1 MNSLHYQKNKL
12 FFDQLDLEELSKGIT
27 TPFYLYSENL
37 IKQNI
42 KEYISQS
49 NDKTLFCYS
58 VKANSNLSI
67 LELIASEGMGF
78 DVVSMGELYRVIK
91 AGCDTKKVVYSGVGK
106 TRAEIRY
113 ALENNI
119 LCFNVESEGELFVIN
134 DEASAMGTTANISI
148 RVNPDV
154 AVESHPYISTGLKDN
169 KFGIT
174 YKNALS
180 LYIKASKLSSLN
192 IIGIDF
198 HIGSQ
203 ITSIQPFIDSI
214 KSIRSLVSDLKKENI
229 NITHIDVGGGL
240 GISYEGEDIVRK
252 ADYIKEI
259 TDSLRDLNVNIL
271 FEPGRSVIGDC
282 GLLVTQIQYI
292 KESET
297 KNFMIVDASMSEL
310 IRPPLYNAFHKIT
323 PILKR
328 DKSHK
333 KYDIVGPVCES
344 ADFLGKERSMN
355 SEVYDLLV
363 IEDVGAYGFV
373 LASNYNTRPKPS
385 EYIIT
390 NGTIREIR
398 SADTLDQILTNELK

>member
-1 MNSLHYQKNKL
+1 MNSLQYQKNKL
-12 FFDQLDLEELSKGIT
+12 FFDQLDLEKLSKGIT

-67 LELIASEGMGF
+67 LKLIASEGMGF

-154 AVESHPYISTGLKDN
+154 AVDSHPYISTGLKDN

-174 YKNALS
+174 YKNALT

-203 ITSIQPFIDSI
+203 ITSILPFIDSI
-214 KSIRSLVSDLKKENI
+214 KSIKSLVSDLKKENI

-292 KESET
+292 KESES

-373 LASNYNTRPKPS
+373 LSSNYNTRPKPS

-390 NGTIREIR
+390 NGSIREIR

>member
-49 NDKTLFCYS
+49 DDKTLFCYS

-67 LELIASEGMGF
+67 LKLIASEGMGF

-169 KFGIT
+169 KFGVT

-328 DKSHK
+328 DKGHK

-373 LASNYNTRPKPS
+373 LSSNYNTRPKPS

-390 NGTIREIR
+390 NGSIREIR

>member
-12 FFDQLDLEELSKGIT
+12 FFDELDLEELSKGIT

-373 LASNYNTRPKPS
+373 LSSNYNTRPKPS

-390 NGTIREIR
+390 NGSIREIR

>member
-49 NDKTLFCYS
+49 DDKMLFCYS

-67 LELIASEGMGF
+67 LKLIASEGMGF

-174 YKNALS
+174 YKNALT

-240 GISYEGEDIVRK
+240 GISYEGENIVRK

-259 TDSLRDLNVNIL
+259 TDSLRDLDVNIL

-328 DKSHK
+328 DKGHK

-373 LASNYNTRPKPS
+373 LSSNYNTRPKPS
-385 EYIIT
+385 EYIIS
-390 NGTIREIR
+390 NGSIREIR

>member
-12 FFDQLDLEELSKGIT
+12 FFDELDLEELSKGIT

-67 LELIASEGMGF
+67 LKLIASEGMGF

-154 AVESHPYISTGLKDN
+154 AVDSHPYISTGLKDN

-174 YKNALS
+174 YKNALT

-373 LASNYNTRPKPS
+373 LSSNYNTRPKPS

-390 NGTIREIR
+390 NGSIREIR

>member
-49 NDKTLFCYS
+49 DDKTLFCYS

-67 LELIASEGMGF
+67 LKLIASEGMGF

-169 KFGIT
+169 KFGVT

-373 LASNYNTRPKPS
+373 LSSNYNTRPKPS
-385 EYIIT
+385 EYIIS
-390 NGTIREIR
+390 NGSIREIR

>member
-1 MNSLHYQKNKL
+1 MNSLEYQNDKL
-12 FFDQLDLEELSKGIT
+12 VFDQLSLQDISKDIT

-37 IKQNI
+37 IKKNI
-42 KEYISQS
+42 KEYISHATG
-49 NDKTLFCYS
+49 KTLFCYS

-67 LELIASEGMGF
+67 LKLIAAEGMGF
-78 DVVSMGELYRVIK
+78 DVVSKGELYRVIK
-91 AGCDTKKVVYSGVGK
+91 SGADPKKVVYSGVGK
-106 TRAEIRY
+106 TKSEIRY

-119 LCFNVESEGELFVIN
+119 LCFNVESEGELLVIN
-134 DEASAMGTTANISI
+134 EEASYLSVTANISI

-154 AVESHPYISTGLKDN
+154 AVESHPYISTGMKDN

-174 YKNALS
+174 YNNALA

-203 ITSIQPFIDSI
+203 ITSIQPYLDSI
-214 KSIRSLVSDLKKENI
+214 KSVKSLVSELKKENI

-240 GISYEGEDIVRK
+240 GISYEDEDIVSK
-252 ADYIKEI
+252 GDYIKEI
-259 TDSLRDLNVNIL
+259 TNSLKDLNLTIL

-282 GLLVTQIQYI
+282 GLLVTKLQYI

-310 IRPPLYNAFHKIT
+310 LRPPLYDAFHKIT
-323 PILKR
+323 PVIKR
-328 DKSHK
+328 NTNYKT
-333 KYDIVGPVCES
+333 YDIVGPVCES
-344 ADFLGKERSMN
+344 ADFLGKERLMN
-355 SEVYDLLV
+355 SEVDDFLV

-373 LASNYNTRPKPS
+373 LSSNYNTRPKPA

-390 NGTIREIR
+390 NGNIKEIR
-398 SADTLDQILTNELK
+398 SADTLEQILENELL

>member
-67 LELIASEGMGF
+67 LKLIASEGMGF

-174 YKNALS
+174 YKNALT

-252 ADYIKEI
+252 ADYIEEI

-373 LASNYNTRPKPS
+373 LSSNYNTRPKPS

-390 NGTIREIR
+390 NGSIREIR

>member
-12 FFDQLDLEELSKGIT
+12 FFDELDLEELSKGIT

-67 LELIASEGMGF
+67 LKLIASEGMGF

-134 DEASAMGTTANISI
+134 DEASAMGTIANISI

-373 LASNYNTRPKPS
+373 LSSNYNTRPKPS

-390 NGTIREIR
+390 NGSIREIR

>member
-1 MNSLHYQKNKL
+1 MNSLYYQKNKL

-67 LELIASEGMGF
+67 LKLIASEGMGF

-154 AVESHPYISTGLKDN
+154 AVDSHPYISTGLKDN

-292 KESET
+292 KESES

-373 LASNYNTRPKPS
+373 LSSNYNTRPKPS

-390 NGTIREIR
+390 NGSIREIR

>member
-67 LELIASEGMGF
+67 LKLIASEGMGF

-154 AVESHPYISTGLKDN
+154 AVDSHPYISTGLKDN

-174 YKNALS
+174 YKNALT

-203 ITSIQPFIDSI
+203 ITSILPFIDSI
-214 KSIRSLVSDLKKENI
+214 KSIKSLVSDLKKENI

-292 KESET
+292 KESES

-373 LASNYNTRPKPS
+373 LSSNYNTRPKPS

-390 NGTIREIR
+390 NGSIREIR

>member
-1 MNSLHYQKNKL
+1 MNSLHYQENKL

-67 LELIASEGMGF
+67 LKLIASEGMGF

-154 AVESHPYISTGLKDN
+154 AVDSHPYISTGLKDN

-174 YKNALS
+174 YKNALT

-373 LASNYNTRPKPS
+373 LSSNYNTRPKPS

-390 NGTIREIR
+390 NGSIREIR

>member
-42 KEYISQS
+42 KEYMSQS
-49 NDKTLFCYS
+49 DDKTLFCYS

-67 LELIASEGMGF
+67 LKLIASEGMGF

-113 ALENNI
+113 ALQNNI

-174 YKNALS
+174 YKNALT

-214 KSIRSLVSDLKKENI
+214 KSVRSLVSDLKKENI

-373 LASNYNTRPKPS
+373 LSSNYNTRPKPS

-390 NGTIREIR
+390 NGSIREIR

>member
-1 MNSLHYQKNKL
+1 LNSLHYQKNKL

-67 LELIASEGMGF
+67 LKLIASEGMGF

-154 AVESHPYISTGLKDN
+154 AVDSHPYISTGLKDN

-174 YKNALS
+174 YKNALT

-203 ITSIQPFIDSI
+203 ITSILPFIDSI
-214 KSIRSLVSDLKKENI
+214 KSIKSLVSDLKKENI

-292 KESET
+292 KESES

-373 LASNYNTRPKPS
+373 LSSNYNTRPKPS

-390 NGTIREIR
+390 NGSIREIR

>member
-1 MNSLHYQKNKL
+1 MNSLHYQENKL

-49 NDKTLFCYS
+49 DDKTLFCYS

-67 LELIASEGMGF
+67 LKLIASEGMGF

-292 KESET
+292 KESES

-373 LASNYNTRPKPS
+373 LSSNYNTRPKPS

-390 NGTIREIR
+390 NGSIREIR

>member
-1 MNSLHYQKNKL
+1 LNSLHYQKNKL
-12 FFDQLDLEELSKGIT
+12 FFDELDLEELSKGIT

-67 LELIASEGMGF
+67 LKLIASEGMGF

-154 AVESHPYISTGLKDN
+154 AVDSHPYISTGLKDN

-203 ITSIQPFIDSI
+203 ITSILPFIDSI
-214 KSIRSLVSDLKKENI
+214 KSIKSLVSDLKKENI

-292 KESET
+292 KESES

-373 LASNYNTRPKPS
+373 LSSNYNTRPKPS

-390 NGTIREIR
+390 NGSIREIR

>member
-67 LELIASEGMGF
+67 LKLIASQGMGF

-174 YKNALS
+174 YKNALT

-373 LASNYNTRPKPS
+373 LSSNYNTRPKPS

-390 NGTIREIR
+390 NGSIREIR

>member
-1 MNSLHYQKNKL
+1 MNSLYYQKNKL

-67 LELIASEGMGF
+67 LKLIASEGMGF

-240 GISYEGEDIVRK
+240 GIPYEGEDIVRK

-390 NGTIREIR
+390 NGSIREIR

>member
-12 FFDQLDLEELSKGIT
+12 FFDQLDLEELSKGIA

-67 LELIASEGMGF
+67 LKLIASEGMGF

-373 LASNYNTRPKPS
+373 LSSNYNTRPKPS

-390 NGTIREIR
+390 NGSIREIR

>member
-1 MNSLHYQKNKL
+1 MNSLEYQNDKL
-12 FFDQLDLEELSKGIT
+12 VFDQLSLQDISKDIT

-37 IKQNI
+37 IKKNI
-42 KEYISQS
+42 REYISHATGE
-49 NDKTLFCYS
+49 TLFCYS

-67 LELIASEGMGF
+67 LKLIAAEGMGF
-78 DVVSMGELYRVIK
+78 DVVSKGELYRVIK
-91 AGCDTKKVVYSGVGK
+91 SGADPKKIVYSGVGK
-106 TRAEIRY
+106 AKSEIRY

-119 LCFNVESEGELFVIN
+119 LCFNVESEGELLVIN
-134 DEASAMGTTANISI
+134 EEASYLSVTANISI

-154 AVESHPYISTGLKDN
+154 AVESHPYISTGMKDN

-174 YKNALS
+174 YNNALA

-203 ITSIQPFIDSI
+203 ITSIQPYLDSI
-214 KSIRSLVSDLKKENI
+214 KSVRSLVSELKKENI

-240 GISYEGEDIVRK
+240 GISYEDEDIVSK

-259 TDSLRDLNVNIL
+259 TNSLKDLNLTIL

-282 GLLVTQIQYI
+282 GLLVTKLQYI

-310 IRPPLYNAFHKIT
+310 LRPPLYDAFHKIT
-323 PILKR
+323 PVIKR
-328 DKSHK
+328 NTNYKT
-333 KYDIVGPVCES
+333 YDIVGPVCES
-344 ADFLGKERSMN
+344 ADFLGKERLMN
-355 SEVYDLLV
+355 SEVDDFLV

-373 LASNYNTRPKPS
+373 LSSNYNTRPKPA

-390 NGTIREIR
+390 NGNIKEIR
-398 SADTLDQILTNELK
+398 SADTLDQILENEL

>member
-67 LELIASEGMGF
+67 LKLIASEGMGF

-373 LASNYNTRPKPS
+373 LSSNYNTRPKPS

-390 NGTIREIR
+390 NGSIREIR

>member
-12 FFDQLDLEELSKGIT
+12 FFDQLDLGELSKGIT

-67 LELIASEGMGF
+67 LKLIASEGMGF

-154 AVESHPYISTGLKDN
+154 AAESHPYISTGMKDN

-174 YKNALS
+174 YKNALT
-180 LYIKASKLSSLN
+180 LYIKASKLNSLN

-214 KSIRSLVSDLKKENI
+214 KSIKNLVSDLKKENI

-240 GISYEGEDIVRK
+240 GISYEGEDIVGK

-259 TDSLRDLNVNIL
+259 TNSLKDLNVNIL

-282 GLLVTQIQYI
+282 GVLVTQIQYI

-373 LASNYNTRPKPS
+373 LSSNYNTRPKPS

-390 NGTIREIR
+390 NGSIREIR
-398 SADTLDQILTNELK
+398 SADTLDQILANELK

>member
-12 FFDQLDLEELSKGIT
+12 FFDQLDLEELSKGIA

-67 LELIASEGMGF
+67 LKLIASEGMGF

-134 DEASAMGTTANISI
+134 DEASAMGTSANISI

-174 YKNALS
+174 YKNALT

-214 KSIRSLVSDLKKENI
+214 KSIRSLVCDLKKENI

-373 LASNYNTRPKPS
+373 LSSNYNTRPKPS

-390 NGTIREIR
+390 NGSIKEIR

>member
-12 FFDQLDLEELSKGIT
+12 FFDQLDLEELSKGIN

-67 LELIASEGMGF
+67 LKLIASEGMGF

-373 LASNYNTRPKPS
+373 LSSNYNTRPKPS

-390 NGTIREIR
+390 NGSIREIR

>member
-67 LELIASEGMGF
+67 LKLIASEGMGF

-134 DEASAMGTTANISI
+134 DEASAMGTSANISI

-174 YKNALS
+174 YKNALT

-214 KSIRSLVSDLKKENI
+214 KSIRSLVCDLKKENI

-252 ADYIKEI
+252 ADYIREI

-373 LASNYNTRPKPS
+373 LSSNYNTRPKPS

-390 NGTIREIR
+390 NGSIREIR

>member
-1 MNSLHYQKNKL
+1 MNSLEYQNDKL
-12 FFDQLDLEELSKGIT
+12 VFDQLSLQDISKDIT

-37 IKQNI
+37 IKKNI
-42 KEYISQS
+42 REYISHATG
-49 NDKTLFCYS
+49 KTLFCYS

-67 LELIASEGMGF
+67 LKLIAAEGMGF
-78 DVVSMGELYRVIK
+78 DVVSKGELYRVIK
-91 AGCDTKKVVYSGVGK
+91 SGADPKKVVYSGVGK
-106 TRAEIRY
+106 TKSEIRY

-119 LCFNVESEGELFVIN
+119 LCFNVESEGELLAIN
-134 DEASAMGTTANISI
+134 EEASYLSVTANISI

-154 AVESHPYISTGLKDN
+154 AVESHPYISTGMKDN

-174 YKNALS
+174 YNNALA

-203 ITSIQPFIDSI
+203 ITSIQPYLDSI
-214 KSIRSLVSDLKKENI
+214 KSVRSLVSELKKENI

-240 GISYEGEDIVRK
+240 GISYEDEDIVSK
-252 ADYIKEI
+252 GDYIKEI
-259 TDSLRDLNVNIL
+259 TNSLKDLNLTIL

-282 GLLVTQIQYI
+282 GLLVTKLQYI

-310 IRPPLYNAFHKIT
+310 LRPPLYDAFHKIT
-323 PILKR
+323 PVIKR
-328 DKSHK
+328 NTNYKT
-333 KYDIVGPVCES
+333 YDIVGPVCES
-344 ADFLGKERSMN
+344 ADFLGKERLMN
-355 SEVYDLLV
+355 SEVDDFLV

-373 LASNYNTRPKPS
+373 LSSNYNTRPKPA

-390 NGTIREIR
+390 NGNI
-398 SADTLDQILTNELK
+398 K

>member
-1 MNSLHYQKNKL
+1 MNSLHYQENKL

-67 LELIASEGMGF
+67 LKLIASEGMGF

-174 YKNALS
+174 YKNALT

-292 KESET
+292 KESES

-373 LASNYNTRPKPS
+373 LSSNYNTRPKPS

-390 NGTIREIR
+390 NGSIREIR

>member
-1 MNSLHYQKNKL
+1 MNSLYYQKNKL

-67 LELIASEGMGF
+67 LKLIASEGMGF

-214 KSIRSLVSDLKKENI
+214 KSIRSLVSDLEKENI

-240 GISYEGEDIVRK
+240 GIPYEGEDIVRK

-390 NGTIREIR
+390 NGSIREIR

>member
-12 FFDQLDLEELSKGIT
+12 FFDHLDLEELSKGIT

-67 LELIASEGMGF
+67 LKLIASQGMGF

-174 YKNALS
+174 YKNALT

-259 TDSLRDLNVNIL
+259 SDSLRDLNVNIL

-373 LASNYNTRPKPS
+373 LSSNYNTRPKPS

-390 NGTIREIR
+390 NGSIREIR

>member
-12 FFDQLDLEELSKGIT
+12 FFDELDLEELSKGIT

-67 LELIASEGMGF
+67 LKLIASEGMGF

-154 AVESHPYISTGLKDN
+154 AVDSHPYISTGLKDN
-169 KFGIT
+169 KFGVT

-203 ITSIQPFIDSI
+203 ITSILPFIDSI
-214 KSIRSLVSDLKKENI
+214 KSIKSLVSDLKKENI

-373 LASNYNTRPKPS
+373 LSSNYNTRPKPS